1 MFNETNRDE
10 VIAELI
16 AWLNRLP
23 ALSDAPTST
32 A

>member
-10 VIAELI
+10 VIADLI

-23 ALSDAPTST
+23 ALAGETSPS
-32 A
+32 